1 MESNPVNRILTLIR
15 EKDLALRKLK
25 RQYKTQSS
33 SGYNF
38 NAQIISM
45 QIKQLEEE
53 IARLKEEKDNYK
65 RVTLKDLL
73 PEDEVV
79 RNNVHKQLVA
89 ISLAADYLLQEAED
103 FREILA
109 NLGILSADIDDEVKE
124 VVKMANKTASR
135 MVGTKAKQLENVLL
149 ENQEL
154 LQSLHEVTMDY
165 INKTLEL

>member
-15 EKDLALRKLK
+15 EKDLTLRKLK

-33 SGYNF
+33 NGYNF
-38 NAQIISM
+38 NARIISM
-45 QIKQLEEE
+45 QIKQLEDE
-53 IARLKEEKDNYK
+53 IAKLKEEKDNYK

-135 MVGTKAKQLENVLL
+135 MVGTKAKQLESVLL

>member
-15 EKDLALRKLK
+15 EKDLTLRKLK

-38 NAQIISM
+38 NASIISM
-45 QIKQLEEE
+45 QIKQLEGE
-53 IARLKEEKDNYK
+53 IAKLKEEKDNYK

-149 ENQEL
+149 ENHEL